1 MSEKNEVTQTENG
14 TVPRSKKRTC
24 ARHCK
29 RFWWVYLIILCV
41 IVVIV
46 VPVISTKPSW
56 KSNPFESLTPRVTP
70 ISWKSILLSQPMAR
84 SMPRLTL
91 SRLICISRIGQHT

>member
-46 VPVISTKPSW
+46 VPV
-56 KSNPFESLTPRVTP
+56 
-70 ISWKSILLSQPMAR
+70 M
-84 SMPRLTL
+84 
-91 SRLICISRIGQHT
+91 